1 MNRITI
7 MIPGKTPRNIEIR
20 EGEKLSDVVAR
31 VSSEEFPINNV
42 QSWYCD
48 SLPVSS
54 ASSFELKSGQMLA
67 GTPKVGG
74 GN

>member
-7 MIPGKTPRNIEIR
+7 MIPGKTPRSIEIR
-20 EGEKLSDVVAR
+20 EGETLGDVVSR
-31 VSSEEFPINNV
+31 TSSDEFPINNV

-48 SLPVSS
+48 SLPVSN
-54 ASSFELKSGQMLA
+54 ASTLELKDGQVLA

-74 GN
+74 GQ